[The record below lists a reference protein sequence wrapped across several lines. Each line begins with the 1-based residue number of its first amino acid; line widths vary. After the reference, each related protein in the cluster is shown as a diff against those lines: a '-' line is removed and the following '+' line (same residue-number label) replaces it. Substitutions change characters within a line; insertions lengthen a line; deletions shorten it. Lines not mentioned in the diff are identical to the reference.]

1 MLVDIVEDPG
11 RRQSMCT
18 PRLNDP
24 GMRDACTERIPM
36 KPVLLLMTLI
46 WFPFLSIF
54 AFANPALAERVGDS

>member
-1 MLVDIVEDPG
+1 
-11 RRQSMCT
+11 
-18 PRLNDP
+18 
-24 GMRDACTERIPM
+24 M